1 MLAVVVADEVS
12 NAGACSRLK
21 QLANTLLKSVTLP
34 VAYAGTLRRLLQ
46 LINMLLTVVI
56 PENVISGAACR
67 AVHPWNML
75 AALLLANEVEP
86 VGKVTLSRAL
96 ALANIELLMPLL
108 AQLRILTCCR

>member
-1 MLAVVVADEVS
+1 
-12 NAGACSRLK
+12 
-21 QLANTLLKSVTLP
+21 
-34 VAYAGTLRRLLQ
+34 
-46 LINMLLTVVI
+46 
-56 PENVISGAACR
+56 
-67 AVHPWNML
+67 ML